1 MQEEEDVK
9 QIHASV
15 VDESAL
21 RDELSHQIQQE
32 LLAQTILA
40 DATPVRCT
48 RCNCCPYGKLTAVPL
63 TFGLI
68 GLFFVGW
75 LPEVTEN
82 AGRWAKLTKEPGDLL
97 KLARAMSS
105 LSLIGGFLA
114 VTVNLWLCCKVF
126 SRFNMRLLVIAY
138 GFTSVTS
145 LMTLIFSNM
154 LTGWEIPEEQPNR
167 GIEIYYMFAIAILA
181 SACFAGAAISMF
193 FLSKKGTQV

>member
-63 TFGLI
+63 TFGFI
-68 GLFFVGW
+68 GLFFAGW
-75 LPEVTEN
+75 LPVVSEV
-82 AGRWAKLTKEPGDLL
+82 AGYVSAGEDEPSSRDLQL
-97 KLARAMSS
+97 LNLARAMSS

-114 VTVNLWLCCKVF
+114 VNVNLWLCCKVF

-145 LMTLIFSNM
+145 LMTLIFSRM
-154 LTGWEIPEEQPNR
+154 LSGWDSVLLSFTIPS
-167 GIEIYYMFAIAILA
+167 

-193 FLSKKGTQV
+193 FFSKKGTQV